1 MYLNIKEG
9 NDMNNLQVFNNT
21 EFGQVRTINKK
32 NEIWFVGKDI
42 ALALGYADTDYS
54 IRVHVDSEDKQL
66 FKPEEI
72 QGLKISNRGM
82 VFINESGLYSLVLS
96 SKLPT
101 AKKFKHWI
109 TSEVLPSIRKHGGYL
124 TPDKIEEV
132 LLNPDTIIRLAT
144 ELKTEREKLANAEIQ
159 IEMDKPKVLFA
170 DAVATSKTSILIGE
184 LAKLIK
190 QNGYDIGQKRLFNF
204 LRENGYLVKRK
215 GSEYNMPTQK
225 SMNLGL
231 FEIKERTINHTDHVE
246 TVKTPKVT
254 GKGQIYFL
262 NLFFKIMVKNGATA

>member
-1 MYLNIKEG
+1 
-9 NDMNNLQVFNNT
+9 MNNLQVFANT
-21 EFGQVRTINKK
+21 EFGQVRTIVKDNDV
-32 NEIWFVGKDI
+32 WFVGKDI
-42 ALALGYADTDYS
+42 AEALGYADTDYS

-82 VFINESGLYSLVLS
+82 MFINESGLYSLVLS

-101 AKKFKHWI
+101 AKKFKHWV
-109 TSEVLPSIRKHGGYL
+109 TSEVLPAIRKHGGYL

-144 ELKTEREKLANAEIQ
+144 DLKTERERRANAEMQ

-215 GSEYNMPTQK
+215 GVDYNMPTQK

>member
-1 MYLNIKEG
+1 
-9 NDMNNLQVFNNT
+9 MNNLRVFNNT

>member
-1 MYLNIKEG
+1 M
-9 NDMNNLQVFNNT
+9 
-21 EFGQVRTINKK
+21 
-32 NEIWFVGKDI
+32 
-42 ALALGYADTDYS
+42 
-54 IRVHVDSEDKQL
+54 
-66 FKPEEI
+66 
-72 QGLKISNRGM
+72 
-82 VFINESGLYSLVLS
+82 
-96 SKLPT
+96 
-101 AKKFKHWI
+101 
-109 TSEVLPSIRKHGGYL
+109 
-124 TPDKIEEV
+124 
-132 LLNPDTIIRLAT
+132 
-144 ELKTEREKLANAEIQ
+144 Q

-225 SMNLGL
+225 SVNLGL